1 MKQIPD
7 PDYIRNAE
15 RYGIPP
21 DDDDPDPVCPVCGK
35 ECETIYFNKDGEPF
49 ACDCCVKTKDA
60 WEYQEEN
67 KEE

>member
-1 MKQIPD
+1 MQDLPD
-7 PDYIRNAE
+7 APWIREAEMNGMPPYDYGPE
-15 RYGIPP
+15 
-21 DDDDPDPVCPVCGK
+21 PVCPICGR

-60 WEYQEEN
+60 WEYQDEK